1 MASCYFLLKQFEDVL
16 IYFNSIKSYF
26 YNDDAFNFNYAQAKA
41 AVGNYKEAEEVNF
54 WRIKLSFIFVER
66 FPVKISKKKYEFK
79 RVLIWN
85 FISGEMKYFHIGVWS
100 TSYNCLHETPLNETR
115 CGCYFIVVILTE
127 LNFHFG

>member
-54 WRIKLSFIFVER
+54 YRSDIKKFYLCGTFSSQILERRNVINLIFAAMLLVGYWQML
-66 FPVKISKKKYEFK
+66 P
-79 RVLIWN
+79 
-85 FISGEMKYFHIGVWS
+85 FISISMS
-100 TSYNCLHETPLNETR
+100 
-115 CGCYFIVVILTE
+115 VV
-127 LNFHFG
+127 FRF